1 MRITCISIHWQRIMK
16 ITLTF
21 HGNLKK
27 YNDGKPEQE
36 LELAEESAVAR
47 VLGQV
52 TVPKDEI
59 AFVAVNGSR
68 VPLTHSLKEGDAVKL
83 FQLVGGG

>member
-1 MRITCISIHWQRIMK
+1 MK
-16 ITLTF
+16 IKLIF

-27 YNDGKPEQE
+27 YNDGIAEKE
-36 LELAEESAVAR
+36 LEFPEGTAVAQ
-47 VLGQV
+47 VIGQV
-52 TVPKDEI
+52 SMPKDEI

-68 VPLTHSLKEGDAVKL
+68 VPLIHPLNEGDVVKI